1 MTKIFDI
8 SEVYQLAIR
17 IEENGMKFYSE
28 FAKKTKNKK
37 LKDLFSALAY
47 AEVEHK
53 KSFEKMLSEIEK
65 YEPQEAYPEEYF
77 SYLKAYADGLIFD
90 FDQLKKQQNKLK
102 TTVKILNFAIQREK
116 DSILYYQEIKNL
128 VSETQHKELEKI
140 INEERKHLLDLTHIK
155 NTL

>member
-8 SEVYQLAIR
+8 SEVYQLAIK

-37 LKDLFSALAY
+37 LKDLFSALTY

-65 YEPQEAYPEEYF
+65 YEPQEVYPEEYF

-102 TTVKILNFAIQREK
+102 TIVQILDFAIQREK

-140 INEERKHLLDLTHIK
+140 INEERKHLLDLTHLK

>member
-8 SEVYQLAIR
+8 SEVYQLAIK
-17 IEENGMKFYSE
+17 IEENGMKFYSG

-53 KSFEKMLSEIEK
+53 KIFEKMLSEIEK

-102 TTVKILNFAIQREK
+102 TTVKILDFAIQREK